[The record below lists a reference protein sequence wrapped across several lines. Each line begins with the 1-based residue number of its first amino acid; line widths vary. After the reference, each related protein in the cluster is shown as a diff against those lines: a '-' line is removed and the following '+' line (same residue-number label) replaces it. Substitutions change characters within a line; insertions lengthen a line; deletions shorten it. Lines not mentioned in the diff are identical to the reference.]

1 MTSSAT
7 QWPAH
12 GCAIRSVDPACAEE
26 MPQILYI
33 MGTGRSGTT
42 ILEVLLANEKDIVGS
57 GELKHI
63 FRDAF
68 LRNLPCACGKRSH
81 ACDWWSAVRK
91 ETGWSDAD
99 CRRYR
104 DAIEAIERHR
114 NFLRILSGCVLRH
127 EWDVYEQGTTTLFR
141 ALGRLSR
148 ARVVVD
154 SSKYPGRALMLA
166 RLFPRHVR
174 VLCITRSAYGL
185 IAAFQKQ
192 NDEEQRPKHPIAAA
206 AYYVYVLLCMRLA
219 RTRLGDRCLSI
230 RFEDLT
236 RDPVGV
242 LSRIERWS
250 GVSLARVR
258 QMLAAGEMFRV
269 GHVVTGNR
277 LRKQGVVK
285 FDPSVARTDGSPPRL
300 LAWILERY
308 RALLGF

>member
-1 MTSSAT
+1 GLFPGRRGTAIEERAGENSGANRGASRGAHRARAHCRWQDAVCRAWTRGEGEIACDRIRRSCTLGSRSGAMTSSAT

-81 ACDWWSAVRK
+81 ACEWWSAVRK

-206 AYYVYVLLCMRLA
+206 AYYVYVLLCM
-219 RTRLGDRCLSI
+219 
-230 RFEDLT
+230 
-236 RDPVGV
+236 
-242 LSRIERWS
+242 
-250 GVSLARVR
+250 
-258 QMLAAGEMFRV
+258 
-269 GHVVTGNR
+269 
-277 LRKQGVVK
+277 
-285 FDPSVARTDGSPPRL
+285 
-300 LAWILERY
+300 
-308 RALLGF
+308 